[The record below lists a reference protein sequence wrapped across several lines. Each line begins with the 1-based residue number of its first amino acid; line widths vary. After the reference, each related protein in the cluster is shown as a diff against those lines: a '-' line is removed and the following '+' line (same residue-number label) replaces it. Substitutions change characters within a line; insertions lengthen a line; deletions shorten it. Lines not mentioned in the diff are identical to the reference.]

1 MKIED
6 FSNVMISTRLELAFP
21 IKNMVCTLAV
31 PPSIHIH
38 SNRIQLGTCL
48 K

>member
-1 MKIED
+1 MKIAD
-6 FSNVMISTRLELAFP
+6 FSNVMISTRLELAFQ

-31 PPSIHIH
+31 PLSIRIRANH
-38 SNRIQLGTCL
+38 IQLGTCL